1 MKKGLW
7 LAVFAAASAFGY
19 TVQLDAADVEVRPAK
34 DPAFLGYD
42 VVALKDGGVLPAE
55 PGEPNLPAV
64 LVTVALPRGTEI
76 ASVEVSHGDAVVL
89 PGSYRVMP
97 MQEPTP
103 VSSEKAGITP
113 PDAKVYSSSEPF
125 PGKLVYAF
133 ESGNMGG
140 YGVGS
145 VVLAPVQ
152 YVPATGKLM
161 VYDVIDFDLKL
172 KRADGEN
179 VYPEVRLNWIDRDI
193 RRSLAATVINPWEI
207 SAPGG
212 VNLLDEADNLAD
224 VFPYLIITNAAM
236 ENKAKV
242 LADWKTKKG
251 LKAAVVTTAY
261 IESNYSGRDSAEK
274 IRTCIKDYFTN
285 KGTQYVCLA
294 GTHAVIPVRKVYD
307 PRYSTQEGDRLVP
320 TDNYY
325 GCLDGDFNADG
336 DGYWGEYPDD
346 NVDWVYDVYVGR
358 IQVSSESDLGEVIDK
373 TLCYE
378 GAKASTETNPY
389 NYHNL
394 VILAGGFL
402 DSSTNE
408 KYLMEY
414 IRDNYLTSS
423 HWTFTELWDNTYPGG
438 AVFNSA
444 SFISHMNQ
452 GRGVIAHAMHSN
464 TTVLGTNSG
473 SVNSSNLLNLT
484 NHPKFSGVLYSLG
497 CYPSNTDSTSNCGAY
512 FLRSP
517 DGGGVGFAGN
527 TRYGW
532 YMRGSP
538 ANGLSAEFLRSYFE
552 QFGAKDVYVSGKTM
566 AFHKHTLQGTVS
578 NSTYRYIYF
587 ELIHNGDPD
596 IWMPSGNIGT
606 LNVVYEEEIQT
617 GSQAYDVHVGEG
629 TEGDVEGALACV
641 WKGDEVY
648 ASGTTDAN
656 GDVSFDI
663 EPTTTGTMYL
673 TVSAHNYKTFEAD
686 VAVVPSGIALTSF
699 TGRRTEAGIALSWK
713 VSGAKGPTYFNLYR
727 RALTAA
733 AAPAGGGGGAGVLP
747 ATSAKGN
754 VAAAFGGGDGWAKV
768 NAEPIAGRSPYRYLD
783 AGVAAGVFEYK
794 LEAVLRKGP
803 TELGTTRVGG
813 SVPTTFAFEVAPNPA
828 RATARL
834 RISLPA
840 AAGVKVSLYDLAGR
854 KVATVVDRALKA
866 GENACLLDVSGT
878 AAGVYILRLEA
889 GDRVVA
895 KRVAVVH

>member
-1 MKKGLW
+1 W
-7 LAVFAAASAFGY
+7 LTVFAAASAFGY

-42 VVALKDGGVLPAE
+42 VVTLKDGGVLPAE
-55 PGEPNLPAV
+55 PGEPGLPAV

-76 ASVEVSHGDAVVL
+76 ESVEVSYGDPVVL
-89 PGSYRVMP
+89 PGSYRVLP
-97 MQEPTP
+97 TQKPTP
-103 VSSEKAGITP
+103 VSSGNAGVTP
-113 PDAKVYSSSEPF
+113 PNADVYSSSEPF
-125 PGKLVYAF
+125 PGKLVYSF

-172 KRADGEN
+172 RRADGEN

-193 RRSLAATVINPWEI
+193 RRSLAASVINPWEI
-207 SAPGG
+207 STPGR
-212 VNLLDEADNLAD
+212 VNLLDEADGLAD

-236 ENKAKV
+236 ESKAKG

-251 LKAAVVTTAY
+251 LNAAVVTTAN
-261 IESNYSGRDSAEK
+261 IESNYAGRDSAEK
-274 IRTCIKDYFTN
+274 VRNCIKDYFTS
-285 KGTQYVCLA
+285 KGTQYVCLI

-307 PRYSTQEGDRLVP
+307 RRYSTQEGNYLVP

-336 DGYWGEYPDD
+336 DDKWGEYPDD

-358 IQVSSESDLGEVIDK
+358 IQVSTESDLAEVIDK

-378 GAKASTETNPY
+378 GAEASSETNPY
-389 NYHNL
+389 NYQNL
-394 VILAGGFL
+394 VILGGAFL
-402 DSSTNE
+402 DEFTNE

-414 IRDNYLTSS
+414 VRDNYLTSS
-423 HWTFTELWDNTYPGG
+423 HWAFTELWDNTYPGG

-452 GRGVIAHAMHSN
+452 GKGVIAHAAHSN

-473 SVNSSNLLNLT
+473 PVTSSNLLNLT

-497 CYPSNTDSTSNCGAY
+497 CYPSNTDYDYNCGAY
-512 FLRSP
+512 FLKSP
-517 DGGGVGFAGN
+517 EGGGVGFAGN

-538 ANGLSAEFLRSYFE
+538 ANGLSADFLKSYFE
-552 QFGAKDVYVSGKTM
+552 QFGKNDVYVTGKTM
-566 AFHKHTLQGTVS
+566 AFHKHPLQGTVS

-587 ELIHNGDPD
+587 ELMHNGDPD
-596 IWMPSGNIGT
+596 VWMWSGNVGT
-606 LNVVYEEEIQT
+606 LNVAYGKEIPT
-617 GSQAYDVHVGEG
+617 GPQSYKVHVGEASD
-629 TEGDVEGALACV
+629 GDVEGALVCV

-648 ASGTTDAN
+648 ASGTTDAS
-656 GDVSFDI
+656 GDVSFDV

-686 VAVVPSGIALTSF
+686 VAVVGSGIALTSF

-713 VSGAKGPTYFNLYR
+713 VRGAKELAYFNLYR
-727 RALTAA
+727 RAMAAA
-733 AAPAGGGGGAGVLP
+733 AAPAGGGSGGGVGVLP
-747 ATSAKGN
+747 ASSAKGD
-754 VAAAFGGGDGWAKV
+754 VAAAYGNDGGWAKV
-768 NAEPIAGRSPYRYLD
+768 NAEPIVGRSPYRYLD

-803 TELGTTRVGG
+803 AELGTTRVGG
-813 SVPTTFAFEVAPNPA
+813 SVPTAFAFEVAPNPA
-828 RATARL
+828 RRTARL
-834 RISLPA
+834 SISLPA